1 MANVTGLVTLPPRT
15 VRRVYRE
22 PMAHLHDAT
31 ITPGKRD
38 LIKGWLPSRAWFA
51 GDLDG
56 RRPVASFRFDDPAG
70 HVGVEC
76 FLMGA
81 AEGSTAPTLLV
92 PMSYRGA
99 PLDGAEEHLIGTTQH
114 SVLGP
119 RWVYDGCGDPVAVSA
134 ILSAILTGGH
144 EAELTI
150 EQDGR
155 MVTLDPTCRVSG
167 SGTATE
173 AVAAETV
180 TVLDAGDPTVTRA
193 GDLELVLARVVGPRQ
208 PGVDGE
214 QTLTA
219 QWGAHAPVVLAAA
232 RRTVE

>member
-1 MANVTGLVTLPPRT
+1 MAL
-15 VRRVYRE
+15 
-22 PMAHLHDAT
+22 LHDAT

-38 LIKGWLPSRAWFA
+38 LIKGWLPGRAWFD

-70 HVGVEC
+70 EVGVEC

-81 AEGSTAPTLLV
+81 AEGSTTSTLLV

-134 ILSAILTGGH
+134 ILGAILTGGH

-173 AVAAETV
+173 AAVVDTV
-180 TVLDAGDPTVTRA
+180 DVVEAGNPTVTRA
-193 GDLELVLARVVGPRQ
+193 GDLELVLARVVGTA
-208 PGVDGE
+208 VDGE

-219 QWGAHAPVVLAAA
+219 QWGAHEPVVLAAA
-232 RRTVE
+232 RRAVT

>member
-1 MANVTGLVTLPPRT
+1 
-15 VRRVYRE
+15 
-22 PMAHLHDAT
+22 
-31 ITPGKRD
+31 
-38 LIKGWLPSRAWFA
+38 
-51 GDLDG
+51 
-56 RRPVASFRFDDPAG
+56 
-70 HVGVEC
+70 
-76 FLMGA
+76 MGA
-81 AEGSTAPTLLV
+81 ADGSSASTLLV

-99 PLDGAEEHLIGTTQH
+99 PLDGAEEHLIGTTHH

-134 ILSAILTGGH
+134 ILGAILTGGH

-173 AVAAETV
+173 AAAVDTV
-180 TVLDAGDPTVTRA
+180 SVLDAGDPTVTRA
-193 GDLELVLARVVGPRQ
+193 GDLELVLARVVGTA
-208 PGVDGE
+208 VDGE

-219 QWGAHAPVVLAAA
+219 QWGAHDPVVLAAA
-232 RRTVE
+232 RPAAE